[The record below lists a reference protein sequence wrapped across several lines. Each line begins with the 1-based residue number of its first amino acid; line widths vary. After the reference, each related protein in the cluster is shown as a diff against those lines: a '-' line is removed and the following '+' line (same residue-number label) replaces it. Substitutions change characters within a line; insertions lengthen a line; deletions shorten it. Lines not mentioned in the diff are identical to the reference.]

1 MTALSL
7 DLVDISRDWVS
18 FFVMLSQV
26 FTADDFSCCWFV
38 GLSVFSFVFSE
49 WNAAQSGWD
58 QETDRIS
65 HFFTF
70 KNSWVAFAVCYV
82 YLSIYTITRRESL
95 YTSVF
100 YSYSIQ
106 YSILVSIHPAAS
118 VFCSVSSSSS
128 LNRSNQCHWKSC
140 TLVHLYYN
148 VSWIPVHFSI
158 HPAASVFCSV
168 SSSSSSSSLNSS
180 NQRHWKSCT
189 LMRHTAPCFT
199 DDDVCFGSWAVPSL
213 LHTFSSHHSGAGW
226 Y

>member
-1 MTALSL
+1 MYLVENPLQAMTALSL
-7 DLVDISRDWVS
+7 DLMDISRDWVS
-18 FFVMLSQV
+18 FFVMLSQA
-26 FTADDFSCCWFV
+26 FTADDFRCCWFV

-49 WNAAQSGWD
+49 WNAAQSCWD
-58 QETDRIS
+58 QETDRIF

-128 LNRSNQCHWKSC
+128 
-140 TLVHLYYN
+140 
-148 VSWIPVHFSI
+148 
-158 HPAASVFCSV
+158 
-168 SSSSSSSSLNSS
+168 SSSLNSS

-189 LMRHTAPCFT
+189 LVHLYYNA
-199 DDDVCFGSWAVPSL
+199 SWIPVQIPVIIRIDIEKILIIFIYIPPPYMYQKPMAQMFSCIQGL
-213 LHTFSSHHSGAGW
+213 LL
-226 Y
+226 